1 VLLSLLDGTA
11 VAEGLEKV
19 DRLQVALL
27 LESSNAGAEGSMRV
41 RHEPKHRKKIL
52 DGLAPKGYPV
62 SDPSSYPRFRV

>member
-11 VAEGLEKV
+11 VAERLEKV

-41 RHEPKHRKKIL
+41 RHEPKYKKKIL

-62 SDPSSYPRFRV
+62 SGPSSHPRFRV